1 MLVDR
6 NKEKIVKHSKS
17 LLLLPVSLIF
27 VYAVFGSGLQQRDL
41 SKLLWEEI
49 VKLSFQPMISG
60 SHLTVP
66 AVLNVDVLSD
76 VKPRELIVRARAAGT
91 STENSYVEIA
101 RTSKPSRGPTGFER
115 FKIPLSSCENIGT
128 RLEVEAIGVNNR
140 YKVYSRSFECT
151 SGSQPPKTEAK

>member
-1 MLVDR
+1 
-6 NKEKIVKHSKS
+6 VKHSKP

-27 VYAVFGSGLQQRDL
+27 VTAVFGSGLQQRDL

-76 VKPRELIVRARAAGT
+76 VKPREVIVRARAAGT
-91 STENSYVEIA
+91 GAENSYVEIE
-101 RTSKPSRGPTGFER
+101 RTSKTSRGPTGFER
-115 FKIPLSSCENIGT
+115 FKIPLASCENIGT
-128 RLEVEAIGVNNR
+128 RLEVEAIGANNR

-151 SGSQPPKTEAK
+151 GGSPPPKTETK